1 MPYTVVC
8 TISIYYISIVVSI
21 TAVGGGKSTN
31 SSLMNKLISSPKFL
45 YHFHEIVLQLLKKS
59 TDV

>member
-1 MPYTVVC
+1 MYDIHSWYTP
-8 TISIYYISIVVSI
+8 IVVSI
-21 TAVGGGKSTN
+21 TAVRGEKNTN
-31 SSLMNKLISSPKFL
+31 SSLMNKLITPPKFL